1 MCQIL
6 VLTPDYPSHNLFF
19 EFLIKNI
26 YKIQGKCQLVSVRV
40 CRPDLTFGFKF
51 TDLKKK
57 KANPVHVFVSM
68 RLMEIMTEMTFKV
81 DPLEPAELSGTSLGP
96 HNDRTETRR
105 YDSDSFSTIRCFNF
119 QMVLP
124 TCLPQTVP
132 GTRTYPSV
140 LHRSFSRSLTF
151 GDVSHN

>member
-19 EFLIKNI
+19 EFLIKK
-26 YKIQGKCQLVSVRV
+26 KIKFKENVSWYQSVFV
-40 CRPDLTFGFKF
+40 DLTLTFGFKF

-96 HNDRTETRR
+96 HNGRTETRS